1 MILEEQIK
9 IIFISFIYGILFY
22 SGYKKLKQ
30 LKIKKR
36 VIRYV
41 LEFIF
46 CMLNSFFFFFFITY
60 KINGG
65 ILSYYMIIF
74 VIIGILFCHLL
85 YFDDKKHF

>member
-46 CMLNSFFFFFFITY
+46 CMLNSFFFFFITY